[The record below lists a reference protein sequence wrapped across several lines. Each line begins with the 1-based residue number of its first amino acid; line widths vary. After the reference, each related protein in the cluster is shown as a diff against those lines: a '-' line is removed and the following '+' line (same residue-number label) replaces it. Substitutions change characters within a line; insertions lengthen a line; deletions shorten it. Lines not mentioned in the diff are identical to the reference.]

1 MARISKNRHF
11 KIVTS
16 FIMTAVM
23 ILSLFAGIGAI
34 FVREDT
40 SEVNASVLGSNGKFI
55 IPSQSSSAELGTD
68 ANPFV
73 VLEVVPNE
81 NMAQMGYLVSG
92 QEPVD
97 INKLEASDA
106 ASFLSDGS
114 RPLTD
119 KMTSEYGWLQWK
131 DGDTPKKSE
140 FANML
145 PESGSDE
152 AFYTE
157 DGVDYKIDQMTQKER
172 GEYRQFGYYKLAG
185 KDEEGNYK
193 GNYKLGETITEVEGL
208 GEGYGYYPEVGVG
221 VPGKNKADLNETEL
235 SELDYEQ
242 IKKITNGKTLAELT
256 EGVDYVIDS
265 NGDIYFRV
273 AEGTGVYSD
282 KIYDRNTHTVKFMSS
297 DEDDAVVYEVGGKKY
312 EFTILAGDKLM
323 ADQIPSASAIEGH
336 EYEYWKIKGENTKF
350 DFNTPITDDLVLVP
364 MYKGVMVHFV
374 AVKDDGTPNEII
386 DEIELEFNSKLSQPA
401 DPDPEGYTFNG
412 WYKDEGLTT
421 GNEFVFGKK
430 TKEETYVYA
439 KYNVIT
445 YTVTF
450 EPGSAGAS
458 AYDMPASQDVNY
470 KQKVTEPTKK
480 PKWSGHRFKEWHD
493 SEGNKYDFNSEVTG
507 NLVLTAV
514 WNNEYTVSFNAN
526 GGTGAPAAQQVAA
539 GDYAEEPTTVP
550 TREDL
555 TFGGWYEQ
563 NSNTKFDFAHTKING
578 NVELFAKWLCTV
590 EFDSNGGKDLTPK
603 TVQIEYNKTI
613 AESGKTPANP
623 EWDTA
628 HEFVD
633 WHIGSETGAVINFGT
648 YKVTGNIKLVAKWRV
663 NEYTITFL
671 SNGQEY
677 AVRKVTPGGKL
688 TDIPT
693 NPIFVNEYEYEFK
706 FWTESTNATSATE
719 FNLNQA
725 INKDITL
732 RAVYERYYYYDNF
745 PEISYR
751 NSREYFYTT
760 STKENRQYIV
770 EFQYVP
776 FSEVSTGNN
785 QYLTKYSALTLY
797 DDTSTGFSALH
808 KSRTSGSTYSNYYTD
823 IDETDSWWY
832 WQWSGNSGKYAVAF
846 GKESNTS
853 DSNKKYYVVSK
864 VHDSSVETSYKSNYE
879 YYSYQRGSLGMTF
892 GSKTTASA
900 SSIVYA
906 SSDKESNEIIS
917 FASRAL
923 ISEEGLVSQ
932 LEPRSTSKGSG
943 INTDY
948 YTLNHEIDITTGALP
963 EYVDEEDGTKAG
975 NRNFVRYVIRQKK
988 VAEARY
994 TYKMVKV
1001 EDGYE
1006 AT

>member
-470 KQKVTEPTKK
+470 KQKATEPAK

-578 NVELFAKWLCTV
+578 NVELFAKWLCKV
-590 EFDSNGGKDLTPK
+590 EFNSDGGTDVATQYIPYGSKAT
-603 TVQIEYNKTI
+603 E
-613 AESGKTPANP
+613 P
-623 EWDTA
+623 EDPTK
-628 HEFVD
+628 E
-633 WHIGSETGAVINFGT
+633 
-648 YKVTGNIKLVAKWRV
+648 
-663 NEYTITFL
+663 
-671 SNGQEY
+671 
-677 AVRKVTPGGKL
+677 GG
-688 TDIPT
+688 
-693 NPIFVNEYEYEFK
+693 YEFLGWK
-706 FWTESTNATSATE
+706 
-719 FNLNQA
+719 
-725 INKDITL
+725 K
-732 RAVYERYYYYDNF
+732 
-745 PEISYR
+745 
-751 NSREYFYTT
+751 
-760 STKENRQYIV
+760 
-770 EFQYVP
+770 
-776 FSEVSTGNN
+776 
-785 QYLTKYSALTLY
+785 
-797 DDTSTGFSALH
+797 
-808 KSRTSGSTYSNYYTD
+808 
-823 IDETDSWWY
+823 
-832 WQWSGNSGKYAVAF
+832 
-846 GKESNTS
+846 NTS
-853 DSNKKYYVVSK
+853 DSSFFNFNTELTTNITLIAIWKHTSHTVTFKLNGGYIGSGSNNGRDRVVENVTHDTLLGTRYPGNPSKTSAPNRFKGWKKQGTNEYFDVTTQKIVEDFVLVAVWGYRVTFDMTEGTPQLPDVIVEAGQKLEEPDRTTFSRNKYVFIEWRTGQYSYNGTKYDF
-864 VHDSSVETSYKSNYE
+864 DSAVNSDLTLRARWGHTVTFNSNGGTAVETQTIE
-879 YYSYQRGSLGMTF
+879 G
-892 GSKTTASA
+892 
-900 SSIVYA
+900 
-906 SSDKESNEIIS
+906 D
-917 FASRAL
+917 SRQA
-923 ISEEGLVSQ
+923 
-932 LEPRSTSKGSG
+932 
-943 INTDY
+943 
-948 YTLNHEIDITTGALP
+948 
-963 EYVDEEDGTKAG
+963 
-975 NRNFVRYVIRQKK
+975 
-988 VAEARY
+988 
-994 TYKMVKV
+994 
-1001 EDGYE
+1001 
-1006 AT
+1006 